1 MREPLDLDAIRP
13 LPKVALHDHLDG
25 GVRPQTLIDIAAE
38 IGHELPANGA
48 RELADWFFAAA
59 DSGSLVRYLETFDHT
74 IAVLQRAEDLRRVA
88 REFVEDQA
96 ADGVVYAEA
105 RWAPEQHLRRGLTPA
120 EAVGA
125 VRDGLR
131 DGMTACAAKGTPVIA
146 RQILTAMRQND
157 AGLSIAELAVDTRDA
172 LVGGFDI
179 AGPED
184 GFPPSRLAAAFHH
197 LQRHNLPYTIHAGEA
212 AGPESIWEAVQLLR
226 ADRIGHGV
234 RIVEDLV
241 DDRVAPGSLAAYVRD
256 RRIVLEVCPTSN
268 LQTGIAGSYA
278 EHPFGLLE
286 RLGFAVTVSCD
297 NRLMSATSLSEELAH
312 LCEAF
317 GYGIADLHRFTD
329 TALNAAFLDR
339 AERERLREVIAA
351 GYRAPSPYTPGEGP
365 SPRAT

>member
-1 MREPLDLDAIRP
+1 MGAMALDLDTIRA

-38 IGHELPANGA
+38 IGHELPATNA
-48 RELADWFFAAA
+48 PTLATWFFEAA
-59 DSGSLVRYLETFDHT
+59 DSGSLTRYLETFDHT
-74 IAVLQRAEDLRRVA
+74 IAVMQRPGDLRRIA

-105 RWAPEQHLRRGLTPA
+105 RWAPEQHVSRGMTLA

-125 VRDGLR
+125 VRDGLLE
-131 DGMTACAAKGTPVIA
+131 GMAACAASGTPVIV
-146 RQILTAMRQND
+146 RQIVTAMRQND
-157 AGLSIAELAVDTRDA
+157 AGLRIAELAVATRGG

-184 GFPPSRLAAAFHH
+184 GFPPSRLAEAFRH

-212 AGPESIWEAVQLLR
+212 AGPESIWEAVQLMR

-234 RIVEDLV
+234 RIVEDLT
-241 DDRVAPGSLAAYVRD
+241 DGEVAPGTLAAYMRD

-297 NRLMSATSLSEELAH
+297 NRLMSGTSLSQEFAH
-312 LCEAF
+312 LCDAF

-329 TALNAAFLDR
+329 TALNAAFLDHG
-339 AERERLREVIAA
+339 ERERLRTVVAEEF
-351 GYRAPSPYTPGEGP
+351 RTH
-365 SPRAT
+365 